1 MSGPLALSYFCKTD
15 LSERDHRGSLNTYMW
30 VLGTLF
36 SGGLMVGLDLG
47 GLFQPK

>member
-1 MSGPLALSYFCKTD
+1 MSGPLAPSYCCNTD
-15 LSERDHRGSLNTYMW
+15 LSERGHLGSLNTYMW
-30 VLGTLF
+30 LLGTLF